1 MSEEVT
7 VSFVSP
13 VSGGACGFNSNA
25 EQWKMSEE
33 VTVSFDSP
41 VSGGA
46 CGFNGIVMLNNGG

>member
-1 MSEEVT
+1 MSE
-7 VSFVSP
+7 
-13 VSGGACGFNSNA
+13 
-25 EQWKMSEE
+25 EE

>member
-7 VSFVSP
+7 
-13 VSGGACGFNSNA
+13 
-25 EQWKMSEE
+25 M
-33 VTVSFDSP
+33 SFDSP